1 MESETG
7 DEMAKSESGN
17 GWKIVLAGTLITA
30 IATVTAAFITSAG
43 EGPPPGSTTPLIPS
57 TCLGPQAANVSAFL
71 TESNVN
77 FVIRISCPPTSDSQ
91 YVLIAQPRDIDVD
104 ADNPHPEYY
113 LTWEM
118 GQPTVG
124 TYQHTAIGV
133 YLEAG
138 AQVTYYI
145 ISVDDTGFAQLQAQ
159 KLSGDFVLNLPRGY
173 TVVSNRAILGR

>member
-1 MESETG
+1 
-7 DEMAKSESGN
+7 MAKSESGN

-30 IATVTAAFITSAG
+30 IATVTAAFIISAD
-43 EGPPPGSTTPLIPS
+43 EGPEPDPPPGSTTPLIPS

-113 LTWEM
+113 LAWEM

-124 TYQHTAIGV
+124 TYQHTAV
-133 YLEAG
+133 DEYLEAD

-159 KLSGDFVLNLPRGY
+159 KLSGDFVLNLPRGH